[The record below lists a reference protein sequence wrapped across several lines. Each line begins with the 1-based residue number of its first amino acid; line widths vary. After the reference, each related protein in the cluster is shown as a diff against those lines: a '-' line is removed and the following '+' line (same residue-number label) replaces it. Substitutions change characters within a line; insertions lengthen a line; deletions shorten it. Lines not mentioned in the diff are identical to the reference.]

1 MIGWDCCLVCLWG
14 TFSGGEESRLLISF
28 EDPGLPHR
36 HSSLAYALFPIA
48 LTAAGIMGAILGT
61 TPAVQGSP
69 WQVVARFDPARPI
82 TVRVLNRTPH
92 PLEYGLSDPYP
103 TTLTEVQTGQ
113 KIQLEQVV
121 VPNCLALNTPMLSP
135 VQYAVASTQDAAGAN
150 LITVEVTTVNDVSGD
165 HCLDLQESGAIFI
178 Y

>member
-1 MIGWDCCLVCLWG
+1 MPRRSCPWP
-14 TFSGGEESRLLISF
+14 RLL
-28 EDPGLPHR
+28 L
-36 HSSLAYALFPIA
+36 PIA
-48 LTAAGIMGAILGT
+48 LATAGIMGAILGAA
-61 TPAVQGSP
+61 PAVQGSP

-103 TTLTEVQTGQ
+103 STLTEVQTGQ
-113 KIQLEQVV
+113 EIQLEQVV
-121 VPNCLALNTPMLSP
+121 VPNCLALNTPMMSP
-135 VQYAVASTQDAAGAN
+135 VQYAVAATQDAAGSN

-165 HCLDLQESGAIFI
+165 HCLDLQDSGAIFI